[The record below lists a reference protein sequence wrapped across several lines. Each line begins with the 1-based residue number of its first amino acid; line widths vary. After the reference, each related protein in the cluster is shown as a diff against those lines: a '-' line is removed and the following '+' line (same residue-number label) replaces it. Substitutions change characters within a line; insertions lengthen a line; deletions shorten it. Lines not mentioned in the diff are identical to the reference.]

1 MALFIQKPI
10 FWNTQAYVA
19 PSGVIASS
27 GYPKDT
33 GYGHEEWNNSSRML
47 LQKGQQRFRVFH
59 TEGLGNAP
67 IDENAGQTFVFM
79 TVSHDNVQQ
88 LVGIA
93 GNAVCLAA
101 EHHREQREKLAKAL
115 SLNNL
120 QNDAWAV
127 PNVQHQYGGSRK
139 DFLADWKKDL
149 HWIPN
154 WLCPDDYFLWLDE
167 PVTLNPREITGQ
179 AKLLGMFGTYT
190 NLERS
195 VAARFLDAIPLEQRG
210 EKWQRLSDAIQCA
223 PSEPISAEE
232 MANEGEPITSVLT
245 YINARRG
252 QGQFREDLIRIWG
265 GACAVTGINCRELL
279 IASHIKPWA
288 TSKGKQKLD
297 EHNGLLLSA
306 NLDALFDIGLISF
319 GNDGQ
324 MMISP
329 RLHERHRT
337 ELGLPMPLR
346 FLPKEVT
353 PYLEYHREK
362 VFQS

>member
-10 FWNTQAYVA
+10 FWNTESYVK

-33 GYGHEEWNNSSRML
+33 GYGHEEWNNSPRL
-47 LQKGQQRFRVFH
+47 LLKRGKQRFRVFH
-59 TEGLGNAP
+59 TEGLGKAP

-93 GNAVCLAA
+93 GNAFCLAA
-101 EHHREQREKLAKAL
+101 EHHREQREKLAAELDVNDFHK
-115 SLNNL
+115 
-120 QNDAWAV
+120 DAWAV
-127 PNVQHQYGGSRK
+127 PNVQRQYSGSRQEFMK
-139 DFLADWKKDL
+139 DWKKDNS
-149 HWIPN
+149 WIPN
-154 WLCPDDYFLWLDE
+154 WICPDDFFWWLDE

-223 PSEPISAEE
+223 PSEPISIEE
-232 MANEGEPITSVLT
+232 TENDDEPITSVLT

-252 QGQFREDLIRIWG
+252 QGQFREDLIRVWG
-265 GACAVTGINCRELL
+265 GACAVTGIDCRELL
-279 IASHIKPWA
+279 IASHIKPW
-288 TSKGKQKLD
+288 TKSRPRQQLD
-297 EHNGLLLSA
+297 ENNGLLLSA

-319 GNDGQ
+319 GNDGK

-329 RLHERHRT
+329 RLNKRHRT

-346 FLPKEVT
+346 FLPEAVT
-353 PYLEYHREK
+353 PYLEYHRNH
-362 VFQS
+362 VFQK